1 MDLLTP
7 IPRWFVARQQPLV
20 AAVVAVALLA
30 ASLGVPVLIEPERD
44 ISRPFPCMH
53 HRCGCGSAEACWHG
67 CCCMTLAQK
76 LAWAKEHG
84 VTPPDYALAQTE
96 HGEHD
101 AVDAPRSCGSCSRRE
116 GCELV
121 VAKQKTAG
129 RNVGLVLSED
139 FRRCNGLA
147 SLWLTIGH
155 ALPPRVE
162 TSAARYQ
169 PAPVGWLVE
178 TSQSAE
184 SLALSPATPPPRHS

>member
-1 MDLLTP
+1 MQLLNRFP
-7 IPRWFVARQQPLV
+7 KWFIARQRPLV
-20 AAVVAVALLA
+20 AGLLAICVMA
-30 ASLGVPVLIEPERD
+30 ASLGVPVALEPQRD
-44 ISRPFPCMH
+44 TSRPFPCMH
-53 HRCGCGSAEACWHG
+53 HRCGCGSADACWHG

-84 VTPPDYALAQTE
+84 VTPPDYALAKAE
-96 HGEHD
+96 HEEHD
-101 AVDAPRSCGSCSRRE
+101 AVDAPRSCGSCSRH
-116 GCELV
+116 GCEV
-121 VAKQKTAG
+121 AVAKRAG
-129 RNVGLVLSED
+129 SQIGLVLSED

-162 TSAARYQ
+162 TSVPRYQ

-178 TSQSAE
+178 SSQSAE